1 MKLFNKDGNGG
12 KEIVDVLGMIGSDLT
27 FSKWEPIIPLGIRE
41 VQAIIGHEPIDA
53 ADKYYRSGPDSPE
66 KEEHKDDAVMDEFL
80 RLTQQAVAMFTWLKV
95 IPTLEAQHGNAGRGK
110 RLGENEKGMTA
121 LQEFKDEE
129 NILSLAFEAVDA
141 LVGLMDTQKFDFWEK
156 GLKKRTIS
164 RLLIQNKETFDS
176 YYYIGSHRLFLVL
189 MPIIREIQDG
199 KIIPVITRERY
210 TKLIEGDKELSD
222 KLMDYV
228 RRPLALLTMKKAVE
242 RLPVEVLPEG
252 IVQVQ
257 QMGTIREKVKAEKEA
272 RLSVAQSLGN
282 DAAEYLQVL
291 EDIIKELDAD
301 GEATDFYIPSVTVQS
316 KGISF

>member
-41 VQAIIGHEPIDA
+41 VQSIIGHEPIDA